1 MKNYLKALHNYAN
14 IKGRMARH
22 EFWQFMLLNFV
33 FYLLIGFI
41 TPLSLNFISSLYQI
55 RLVSPT
61 LGAMVRRLHD
71 TGKSGKSVVLLF
83 GMTAFSLLMTIATA
97 SNANVGYNKYVNVT
111 LLFLLMSLSS
121 IGALVYV
128 LSVAGETG
136 SNKYGPDPV
145 EVKTDVGEGEG

>member
-1 MKNYLKALHNYAN
+1 MKNYLNALCNFAN

-22 EFWQFMLLNFV
+22 VFWQFMLLNFV

-55 RLVSPT
+55 MLLSPT
-61 LGAMVRRLHD
+61 LCAMVRRLHD
-71 TGKSGKSVVLLF
+71 TGKSGKWVVLLF

-97 SNANVGYNKYVNVT
+97 SNANVDYNKYVNVT

-136 SNKYGPDPV
+136 ANKYGPDPR
-145 EVKTDVGEGEG
+145 EVKREEGGG